1 MYQPAI
7 IEPLTEHALLILFV
21 QLFLLLLTARGL
33 GELAQRVD
41 LPAVVGELLAGIV
54 LGPSLFGALA
64 PDLFTTIF
72 PQLAGPY
79 HLIEVVSWF
88 GLLML
93 LIVTG
98 FETDLELITSR
109 ARPAALVSAAGIV
122 VPFAMGFGLGYVL
135 PTEFLAVEGQRF
147 VFSLFI
153 ATAMSISAIPVIAK
167 VLIDIDAIHRDIGQ
181 ITIAA
186 GMIDDTIGWILLS
199 IVAALAKAGT
209 SASGI
214 AALSAAGETILLLIV
229 FLGLAF
235 TLGRWLAEYVVRWAD
250 AAIGGETGKIT
261 ILMVLALGV
270 GSVTQYIGVEAVLGA
285 FVVGL
290 LIGQVHRFDQA
301 TRHTFE
307 TMTLSVFAPI
317 FFAMAGLRV
326 DLTTLADPTLFGAG
340 LVVLGIA
347 TIGKFSGAF
356 IGAKAAGLSRWEG
369 IAMGAG
375 MNARGAI
382 EIIVATIGLSIG
394 VLSIQMYS
402 IIVMVALVT
411 SLTAPPM
418 LRMSLANT
426 DLSEAETER
435 LERRASEQRSFLDTI
450 DRVLLPTQCGVDSL
464 IAAQLVG
471 RVVRGQDID
480 VTCMYVDQSQA
491 ADVERGDQSLVQRAT
506 NALSRGKRSL
516 LRLER
521 DRGNEQREPPGD
533 LSATQCLKQIKS
545 HLELSGRPTGTVRTI
560 TRTVATSVSDT
571 VLAEAENRYD
581 LLVLG
586 MSESPR
592 ATDRSLLGTEIDRIL
607 QVTPCPILTV
617 SSNATSNDRPVE
629 ELSIRRILLPTVGT
643 QYSRHAAEVAF
654 AIAAECNAIVEI
666 MHVVTRPQPEETL
679 IEPEL
684 SEAVDLGE
692 AIVDREAEL
701 GRQMGTEVLTHVA
714 VGDRP
719 ERDILTRATDEGA
732 DVIIMGSEIRP
743 TSRRAFLGHRVE
755 HIIENASCP
764 VAVVSSV

>member
-1 MYQPAI
+1 MVQLAV
-7 IEPLTEHALLILFV
+7 IEPLSEHALLILFV

-33 GELAQRVD
+33 GEIAQRVD

-54 LGPSLFGALA
+54 LGPSFFGVLA

-98 FETDLELITSR
+98 FETDLELIASR

-122 VPFAMGFGLGYVL
+122 VPFITGFGLGYAL
-135 PTEFLAVEGQRF
+135 PTAFLAAEDQRF
-147 VFSLFI
+147 VFSLFV
-153 ATAMSISAIPVIAK
+153 AVAMSISAIPVIAK
-167 VLIDIDAIHRDIGQ
+167 VLLDIDAIHRDIGQ

-209 SASGI
+209 AGNAV
-214 AALSAAGETILLLIV
+214 AALGAAGETIFWLIV
-229 FLGLAF
+229 FLLLAF
-235 TLGRWLAEYVVRWAD
+235 TVGRRLAESIIRWVD
-250 AAIGGETGKIT
+250 SVIGGQAGKIT
-261 ILMVLALGV
+261 TLMVLALGV

-290 LIGQVHRFDQA
+290 LIGQVNRFDQS

-326 DLTTLADPTLFGAG
+326 DLITLADPALFAAG
-340 LVVLGIA
+340 IVVLGVA
-347 TIGKFSGAF
+347 TFGKFSGAF
-356 IGAKAAGLSRWEG
+356 IGARAAGLSRWEG

-411 SLTAPPM
+411 SLTAPPL
-418 LRMSLANT
+418 LRKTLAKT
-426 DLSEAETER
+426 ELSDAEIER
-435 LERRASEQRSFLDTI
+435 LERRTSEQRSFLGAI
-450 DRVLLPTQCGVDSL
+450 DRVLLPTRCGVSSL
-464 IAAQLVG
+464 IAAQLLG
-471 RVVRGQDID
+471 HVVRRRDID
-480 VTCMYVDQSQA
+480 VTCMYVDRSRA
-491 ADVERGDQSLVQRAT
+491 VDADGDGTLRQRVT
-506 NALSRGKRSL
+506 NVLSTVKRSL

-521 DRGNEQREPPGD
+521 RGDSNHHEPQSGD
-533 LSATQCLKQIKS
+533 SASHCLEKIEDQLALSDGPA
-545 HLELSGRPTGTVRTI
+545 RTM
-560 TRTVATSVSDT
+560 TRTVTTSVSDL
-571 VLAEAENRYD
+571 VLSEAEDHYD
-581 LLVLG
+581 LLVIG
-586 MSESPR
+586 MNDSPQ
-592 ATDRSLLGTEIDRIL
+592 AADRSLLGAELDRIL
-607 QVTPCPILTV
+607 RVTPCPILAV
-617 SSNATSNDRPVE
+617 SSNAASSDRSPE
-629 ELSIRRILLPTVGT
+629 ELSVSRILLPTIGT

-654 AIAAECNAIVEI
+654 AIGADQNAIVEI
-666 MHVVTRPQPEETL
+666 MHVVTPPQPEETL
-679 IEPEL
+679 IEPKL
-684 SEAVDLGE
+684 SEAVDIGE

-701 GRQMGTEVLTHVA
+701 GRQMGVEVLTHVS
-714 VGDRP
+714 VGNRP
-719 ERDILTRATDEGA
+719 ESEILTRATETDA
-732 DVIIMGSEIRP
+732 DVIVMGSEIRP

-755 HIIENASCP
+755 HVIENASCP